1 VYLSRELVPNKSNV
15 FRFRVLKTKNQDF
28 WIGLERRDPK
38 HVWFCKFK
46 QGELNTI
53 SKQHIPYKHHIVLQN
68 DVIQLRV
75 DSDTV
80 TYYVNQ
86 TCMGVAF

>member
-1 VYLSRELVPNKSNV
+1 M
-15 FRFRVLKTKNQDF
+15 
-28 WIGLERRDPK
+28 
-38 HVWFCKFK
+38 
-46 QGELNTI
+46 
-53 SKQHIPYKHHIVLQN
+53 QN

-86 TCMGVAF
+86 TCLGVAFKDPKINQDGVFPFVFLHSNEDKIEVLPGSLI